1 VGTEK
6 RDLNRNGGKESA
18 IPSTIGKFC
27 LVVEDNAANFF
38 LVARL
43 LENLGVHS
51 EWKTSGYEVA
61 EYVGT
66 LENVDFIFMDI
77 MLPYDDG
84 FAAMRK
90 IRQDH
95 KFDNIP
101 IIAVTALATE
111 EEMNKAILAGF
122 NGFLSKPL
130 DPDEFPKQI
139 KKILAH
145 ESVWDLNK

>member
-6 RDLNRNGGKESA
+6 KDPTKTTGSKSVTPL
-18 IPSTIGKFC
+18 TQGKFC

-43 LENLGVHS
+43 LENLGIHS

-61 EYVGT
+61 EYAGT
-66 LENVDFIFMDI
+66 LENIDFVFMDI
-77 MLPYDDG
+77 MLPYEDG
-84 FAAMRK
+84 YAAMRK
-90 IRQDH
+90 IRKDH
-95 KFDNIP
+95 AFDNIP
-101 IIAVTALATE
+101 IVAVTALATE
-111 EEMNKAILAGF
+111 EELNKTILAGF
-122 NGFLSKPL
+122 NGFLGKPL

-145 ESVWDLNK
+145 QPVWDLNK